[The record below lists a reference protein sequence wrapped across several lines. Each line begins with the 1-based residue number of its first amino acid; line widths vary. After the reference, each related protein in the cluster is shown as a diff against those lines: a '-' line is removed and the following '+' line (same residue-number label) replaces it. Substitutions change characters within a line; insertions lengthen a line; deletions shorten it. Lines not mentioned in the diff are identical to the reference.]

1 MDLTDIRLNELP
13 YHLDIALFFLS
24 SFGVAFA
31 IAFSIKKLS
40 DAMRRTDRIEATR
53 AAPTNLHTLLIDRG
67 HASGETVAPAN
78 PDTANANV
86 QSADKRAA

>member
-13 YHLDIALFFLS
+13 HHFDIALFFLG

-31 IAFSIKKLS
+31 AAFGIKKLS

-53 AAPTNLHTLLIDRG
+53 TAPATADTLSISG
-67 HASGETVAPAN
+67 HPSGEKVAPAT
-78 PDTANANV
+78 PDAANANV
-86 QSADKRAA
+86 QSVDKRAA